1 MPRYPTPLGWWKIV
15 AKQVDPTWRNNGAE
29 WATTMPD
36 SIPGGP
42 FGPLGTRALYLNA
55 SGIRTHGIPPSEDW
69 SIGNAA
75 SHGCMRMHRWDVEDL
90 YPRVPVGTRVIIVP

>member
-55 SGIRTHGIPPSEDW
+55 SGIRIHGIPPSEDW

-75 SHGCMRMHRWDVEDL
+75 SHGCMRTHRWDVEDL
-90 YPRVPVGTRVIIVP
+90 YPRVPVGTRVIIVS